1 MIRLK
6 ASNLLPL
13 DEPTFISVKSPE
25 GTRWWKEPAHHPYC
39 ILTQELPKEIHLVL
53 HTGLTPEKC
62 CGVHYAVS
70 DMLTG
75 ICLSADALL
84 PVFHPLALSSFIVHK
99 VLRWNADGTF
109 NLKMS
114 KALTE
119 LTEQLVYQ
127 GVQGIRFDSK
137 RRMWLHPNLN

>member
-13 DEPTFISVKSPE
+13 DEPTLISVKSPD
-25 GTRWWKEPAHHPYC
+25 GTRWWKEPAHHPYR
-39 ILTQELPKEIHLVL
+39 IVTQELPKEIHLVL

-62 CGVHYAVS
+62 CGSHYAVS

-75 ICLSADALL
+75 LCLSVGNML
-84 PVFHPLALSSFIVHK
+84 PVFYPLTLSSIIVNK
-99 VLRWNADGTF
+99 VLRWNADGNF

-114 KALTE
+114 KAATKFSE
-119 LTEQLVYQ
+119 HMVYQ
-127 GVQGIRFDSK
+127 GIQEIRFDSK
-137 RRMWLHPNLN
+137 RSMWIYPNLN

>member
-13 DEPTFISVKSPE
+13 DETTFISVKSPE
-25 GTRWWKEPAHHPYC
+25 GTRWWKEPAHHPYR
-39 ILTQELPKEIHLVL
+39 IVTQELPKEIHLVL

-62 CGVHYAVS
+62 CGSHYAVS

-75 ICLSADALL
+75 ICLSNAPLL
-84 PVFHPLALSSFIVHK
+84 PVFHPLALSSLVVNE
-99 VLRWNADGTF
+99 VLRWNADGNF

-119 LTEQLVYQ
+119 ITELLVYQ
-127 GVQGIRFDSK
+127 GIQDMRFDSK
-137 RRMWLHPNLN
+137 RRIWLQPNLN